1 MTGYRK
7 LMKKVLLVLMFIL
20 CLGVSQAQAA
30 DFSKYSNDYKVK
42 AALEVLEN
50 IGSNDVFARLNQNKM
65 KIMFYDL
72 SSIDYSYSNHYAV
85 ASTDENG
92 ENYILINEKFK
103 NSPKEAIACLIAHES
118 VHVLPKATLEEEVR
132 ATTTEV
138 QTWLK
143 VADRVSNSN
152 DKLVQRE
159 MKLADN
165 YRLSTPS
172 NNTIANAIASNSFY
186 RNQFGL

>member
-1 MTGYRK
+1 MRK
-7 LMKKVLLVLMFIL
+7 ILVVLMFIMF
-20 CLGVSQAQAA
+20 LGVNQAQAA
-30 DFSKYSNDYKVK
+30 NVSKYSDDYKVQ
-42 AALEVLEN
+42 AALTVLEN
-50 IGSNDVFARLNQNKM
+50 IGSNDVFTRLDKNQV

-72 SSIDYSYSNHYAV
+72 TMIDYSYANHYAV

-92 ENYILINEKFK
+92 ENFILINSKFQ

-118 VHVLPKATLEEEVR
+118 VHVLPQATMAEEVQ
-132 ATTTEV
+132 ATTVEV

-143 VADRVSNSN
+143 VRANVTNTN

-165 YRLSTPS
+165 YEAD
-172 NNTIANAIASNSFY
+172 NNRIAQAIASNSFY
-186 RNQFGL
+186 QAQLAK

>member
-1 MTGYRK
+1 
-7 LMKKVLLVLMFIL
+7 MF
-20 CLGVSQAQAA
+20 LGVNQAQAA
-30 DFSKYSNDYKVK
+30 NVSKYSDDYKVQ
-42 AALEVLEN
+42 AALTVLEN
-50 IGSNDVFARLNQNKM
+50 IGSNDVFTRLDKNQV

-72 SSIDYSYSNHYAV
+72 TMIDYSYANHYAV

-92 ENYILINEKFK
+92 ENFILINSKFQ

-118 VHVLPKATLEEEVR
+118 VHVLPQATMAEEIQ
-132 ATTTEV
+132 ATTVEA

-143 VADRVSNSN
+143 VRANVTDTN

-165 YRLSTPS
+165 YEAD
-172 NNTIANAIASNSFY
+172 NNRIAQAIASNSFY
-186 RNQFGL
+186 QAQLAK

>member
-1 MTGYRK
+1 MR
-7 LMKKVLLVLMFIL
+7 KVLVVLMFIMF
-20 CLGVSQAQAA
+20 LGVNQAQAA
-30 DFSKYSNDYKVK
+30 NVSKYSDDYKVQ
-42 AALEVLEN
+42 AALTVLEN
-50 IGSNDVFARLNQNKM
+50 IGSNDVFTRLDENQV

-72 SSIDYSYSNHYAV
+72 TMIDYSYANHYAV

-92 ENYILINEKFK
+92 ENFILINSKFQ

-118 VHVLPKATLEEEVR
+118 VHVLPQATMAEEIQ
-132 ATTTEV
+132 ATTVEA

-143 VADRVSNSN
+143 VRANVTDTN

-165 YRLSTPS
+165 YEAD
-172 NNTIANAIASNSFY
+172 NNRIAQAIASNSFY
-186 RNQFGL
+186 QAQLAK

>member
-1 MTGYRK
+1 MR
-7 LMKKVLLVLMFIL
+7 KVLVVLMFIMF
-20 CLGVSQAQAA
+20 LGVNQAQAA
-30 DFSKYSNDYKVK
+30 NVSKYSDDYKVQ
-42 AALEVLEN
+42 AALTVLEN
-50 IGSNDVFARLNQNKM
+50 IGSNDVFTRLDKNQV

-72 SSIDYSYSNHYAV
+72 TTIDYSYANHYAV

-92 ENYILINEKFK
+92 ENFILINSKFQ

-118 VHVLPKATLEEEVR
+118 VHVLPQATMAEEIQ
-132 ATTTEV
+132 ATTVEA

-143 VADRVSNSN
+143 VRANVTDTN

-165 YRLSTPS
+165 YEAD
-172 NNTIANAIASNSFY
+172 NNRIAQAIASNSFY
-186 RNQFGL
+186 QAQLAK

>member
-1 MTGYRK
+1 MR
-7 LMKKVLLVLMFIL
+7 KVLVVLMFIMF
-20 CLGVSQAQAA
+20 LGVNQAQAA
-30 DFSKYSNDYKVK
+30 NVSKYSDDYKVQ
-42 AALEVLEN
+42 AALTVLEN
-50 IGSNDVFARLNQNKM
+50 IGSNDVFTRLDKNQV

-72 SSIDYSYSNHYAV
+72 TMIDYSYANHYAV

-92 ENYILINEKFK
+92 ENFILINSKFQ

-118 VHVLPKATLEEEVR
+118 VHVLPQATMAEEVQ
-132 ATTTEV
+132 ATTVEA

-143 VADRVSNSN
+143 VRANVTNTN

-165 YRLSTPS
+165 YEAD
-172 NNTIANAIASNSFY
+172 NNRIAQAIASNSFY
-186 RNQFGL
+186 QAQLAK

>member
-1 MTGYRK
+1 MR
-7 LMKKVLLVLMFIL
+7 KVLVVLMFIMF
-20 CLGVSQAQAA
+20 LGVNQAQAA
-30 DFSKYSNDYKVK
+30 NVSKYSDDYKVQ
-42 AALEVLEN
+42 AALTVLEN
-50 IGSNDVFARLNQNKM
+50 IGSNDVFTRLDKNQV

-72 SSIDYSYSNHYAV
+72 TMIDYSYANHYAV

-92 ENYILINEKFK
+92 ENFILINSKFQ

-118 VHVLPKATLEEEVR
+118 VHVLPQATMAEEVQ
-132 ATTTEV
+132 ATTVEV

-143 VADRVSNSN
+143 VRASVTNTN

-165 YRLSTPS
+165 YEAD
-172 NNTIANAIASNSFY
+172 NNRIAQAIASNSFY
-186 RNQFGL
+186 QAQLAK

>member
-1 MTGYRK
+1 
-7 LMKKVLLVLMFIL
+7 MKKLLLVLTFIL

-50 IGSNDVFARLNQNKM
+50 IGSNDVFARLDKNKI

-103 NSPKEAIACLIAHES
+103 NSPKEAVACLIAHES

-132 ATTTEV
+132 ATTTEAE
-138 QTWLK
+138 TWLK
-143 VADRVSNSN
+143 VADRVTNTN

-159 MKLADN
+159 MRLADN

-172 NNTIANAIASNSFY
+172 NNKITQAIASNSFY
-186 RNQFGL
+186 KSQFSL

>member
-1 MTGYRK
+1 MR
-7 LMKKVLLVLMFIL
+7 KVLVVLMFIMF
-20 CLGVSQAQAA
+20 LGVNQAQAA
-30 DFSKYSNDYKVK
+30 NVSKYSDDYKVQ
-42 AALEVLEN
+42 AALTVLEN
-50 IGSNDVFARLNQNKM
+50 IGSNDVFTRLDKNQV

-72 SSIDYSYSNHYAV
+72 TMIDYSYANHYAV

-92 ENYILINEKFK
+92 ENFILINSKFQ

-118 VHVLPKATLEEEVR
+118 VHVLPQATMAEEIQ
-132 ATTTEV
+132 ATTVEA

-143 VADRVSNSN
+143 VRANVTDTN

-165 YRLSTPS
+165 HEAD
-172 NNTIANAIASNSFY
+172 NNRIAQAIASNSFY
-186 RNQFGL
+186 QAQLAK

>member
-1 MTGYRK
+1 MR
-7 LMKKVLLVLMFIL
+7 KVLVVLMFIMF
-20 CLGVSQAQAA
+20 LGVNQAQAA
-30 DFSKYSNDYKVK
+30 NVSKYSDDYKVQ
-42 AALEVLEN
+42 AALTVLEN
-50 IGSNDVFARLNQNKM
+50 IGSNDVFTRLDKNQV

-72 SSIDYSYSNHYAV
+72 TMIDYSYANHYAV

-92 ENYILINEKFK
+92 ENFILINSKFQ

-118 VHVLPKATLEEEVR
+118 VHVLPQATMAEEIQ
-132 ATTTEV
+132 ATTVEA

-143 VADRVSNSN
+143 VRANVTDTN

-165 YRLSTPS
+165 YEAD
-172 NNTIANAIASNSFY
+172 NNRIAQAIASSSFY
-186 RNQFGL
+186 QAQLAK

>member
-1 MTGYRK
+1 MR
-7 LMKKVLLVLMFIL
+7 KVLVVLMFIMF
-20 CLGVSQAQAA
+20 LGVNQAQAA
-30 DFSKYSNDYKVK
+30 NVSKYSDDYKVQ
-42 AALEVLEN
+42 AALTVLEN
-50 IGSNDVFARLNQNKM
+50 IGSNDVFTRLDKNQV

-72 SSIDYSYSNHYAV
+72 TMIDYSYANHYAV

-92 ENYILINEKFK
+92 ENFILINSKFQ

-118 VHVLPKATLEEEVR
+118 VHVLPQATMAEEIQ
-132 ATTTEV
+132 ATTVEA

-143 VADRVSNSN
+143 VRANVTDTN

-165 YRLSTPS
+165 YEAD
-172 NNTIANAIASNSFY
+172 NNRIAQVIASSSFY
-186 RNQFGL
+186 QAQLAK

>member
-1 MTGYRK
+1 
-7 LMKKVLLVLMFIL
+7 MFIMF
-20 CLGVSQAQAA
+20 LGVNQAQAA
-30 DFSKYSNDYKVK
+30 NVSKYSDDYKVQ
-42 AALEVLEN
+42 AALTVLEN
-50 IGSNDVFARLNQNKM
+50 IGSNDVFTRLDKNQV

-72 SSIDYSYSNHYAV
+72 TMIDYSYANHYAV

-92 ENYILINEKFK
+92 ENFILINSKFQ

-118 VHVLPKATLEEEVR
+118 VHVLPQATMAEEIQ
-132 ATTTEV
+132 ATTVEA

-143 VADRVSNSN
+143 VRANVTDTN

-165 YRLSTPS
+165 YEAD
-172 NNTIANAIASNSFY
+172 NNRIAQAIASNSFY
-186 RNQFGL
+186 QAQLAK

>member
-1 MTGYRK
+1 MRK
-7 LMKKVLLVLMFIL
+7 LLVVLMFIMF
-20 CLGVSQAQAA
+20 LGFNQAQAA
-30 DFSKYSNDYKVK
+30 NVSNYSDDVKVQ
-42 AALEVLEN
+42 AALEVLN
-50 IGSNDVFARLNQNKM
+50 KIGSTDVFARLDKTQS

-72 SSIDYSYSNHYAV
+72 TMIDYSYANHYAV

-92 ENYILINEKFK
+92 ENYILINSKFQ

-118 VHVLPKATLEEEVR
+118 VHVLPQATMAEEIQ
-132 ATTTEV
+132 ATTVEV

-143 VADRVSNSN
+143 VCDSVTNTN

-165 YRLSTPS
+165 YQAGSDK
-172 NNTIANAIASNSFY
+172 IAQAIASNSFY
-186 RNQFGL
+186 QAQLAK

>member
-1 MTGYRK
+1 MRK
-7 LMKKVLLVLMFIL
+7 ILVVLMFIMF
-20 CLGVSQAQAA
+20 LGVNQAQAA
-30 DFSKYSNDYKVK
+30 NVSKYSDDYKVQ
-42 AALEVLEN
+42 AALTVLEN
-50 IGSNDVFARLNQNKM
+50 IGSNDVFTRLDKNQV

-72 SSIDYSYSNHYAV
+72 TMIDYSYANHYAV

-92 ENYILINEKFK
+92 ENFILINSKFQ

-118 VHVLPKATLEEEVR
+118 VHVLPQATMAEEVQ
-132 ATTTEV
+132 ATTVEV

-143 VADRVSNSN
+143 VRANVTNSN

-165 YRLSTPS
+165 YEAD
-172 NNTIANAIASNSFY
+172 NNRIAQAIASNSFY
-186 RNQFGL
+186 QAQLAK

>member
-1 MTGYRK
+1 MRK
-7 LMKKVLLVLMFIL
+7 ILVVLMFIMF
-20 CLGVSQAQAA
+20 LGVNQAQAA
-30 DFSKYSNDYKVK
+30 NVSKYSDDYKVQ
-42 AALEVLEN
+42 AALTVLEN
-50 IGSNDVFARLNQNKM
+50 IGSNDVFTRLDKKQV

-72 SSIDYSYSNHYAV
+72 TMIDYSYANHYAV

-92 ENYILINEKFK
+92 ENFILINSKFQ

-118 VHVLPKATLEEEVR
+118 VHVLPQATMAEEIQ
-132 ATTTEV
+132 ATTVEA

-143 VADRVSNSN
+143 VRANVTDTN

-165 YRLSTPS
+165 YEAD
-172 NNTIANAIASNSFY
+172 NNRIAQAIASNSFY
-186 RNQFGL
+186 QAQLAK

>member
-1 MTGYRK
+1 MR
-7 LMKKVLLVLMFIL
+7 KVLVVLMFIMF
-20 CLGVSQAQAA
+20 LGVNQAQAA
-30 DFSKYSNDYKVK
+30 NVSKYSDDYKVQ
-42 AALEVLEN
+42 AALTVLEN
-50 IGSNDVFARLNQNKM
+50 IGSNDVFTRLDKNQV

-72 SSIDYSYSNHYAV
+72 TMIDYSYANHYAV

-92 ENYILINEKFK
+92 ENFILINSRFQ

-118 VHVLPKATLEEEVR
+118 VHVLPQATMAEEVQ
-132 ATTTEV
+132 ATTVEV

-143 VADRVSNSN
+143 VRANVTNTN

-165 YRLSTPS
+165 YEAD
-172 NNTIANAIASNSFY
+172 NNRIAQAIASNSFY
-186 RNQFGL
+186 QAQLAK

>member
-1 MTGYRK
+1 
-7 LMKKVLLVLMFIL
+7 MKKILLVLAFIFF
-20 CLGVSQAQAA
+20 LGINQAQAA
-30 DFSKYSNDYKVK
+30 DFSRYTDDYKVQ
-42 AALEVLEN
+42 AALGVLEN
-50 IGSNDVFARLNQNKM
+50 IGSNDVFTRLNQNNM

-138 QTWLK
+138 QTWFKVCDK
-143 VADRVSNSN
+143 VAVSD

-159 MKLADN
+159 MRLADN
-165 YRLSTPS
+165 YKLSTPN

-186 RNQFGL
+186 KSQFNL

>member
-1 MTGYRK
+1 MHQDK
-7 LMKKVLLVLMFIL
+7 QQI
-20 CLGVSQAQAA
+20 
-30 DFSKYSNDYKVK
+30 
-42 AALEVLEN
+42 
-50 IGSNDVFARLNQNKM
+50 
-65 KIMFYDL
+65 
-72 SSIDYSYSNHYAV
+72 HYAV

-132 ATTTEV
+132 ATTVEV

-143 VADRVSNSN
+143 VADKVSNSN

-186 RNQFGL
+186 KNQFGL

>member
-1 MTGYRK
+1 MR
-7 LMKKVLLVLMFIL
+7 KVLVLLMFIMF
-20 CLGVSQAQAA
+20 LGVNQAQAA
-30 DFSKYSNDYKVK
+30 NVSKYSDDYKVQ
-42 AALEVLEN
+42 AALTVLEN
-50 IGSNDVFARLNQNKM
+50 IGSNDVFTRLDKNQV

-72 SSIDYSYSNHYAV
+72 TMIDYSYANHYAV

-92 ENYILINEKFK
+92 ENFILINSKFQ

-118 VHVLPKATLEEEVR
+118 VHVLPQATMAEEVQ
-132 ATTTEV
+132 ATTVEV

-143 VADRVSNSN
+143 VRANVTNTN

-165 YRLSTPS
+165 YEAD
-172 NNTIANAIASNSFY
+172 NNRIAQAIASNSFY
-186 RNQFGL
+186 QAQLAK

>member
-1 MTGYRK
+1 MR
-7 LMKKVLLVLMFIL
+7 KVLVVLMFIMF
-20 CLGVSQAQAA
+20 LGVNQAQAA
-30 DFSKYSNDYKVK
+30 NVSKYSDDYKVQ
-42 AALEVLEN
+42 AALTVLEN
-50 IGSNDVFARLNQNKM
+50 IGSNDVFTRLDKNQV

-72 SSIDYSYSNHYAV
+72 TMIDYSYANHYAV

-92 ENYILINEKFK
+92 ENFILINSKFQ

-118 VHVLPKATLEEEVR
+118 VHVLPQATIAEEIQ
-132 ATTTEV
+132 ATTVEA

-143 VADRVSNSN
+143 VRANVTDTN

-165 YRLSTPS
+165 YEAD
-172 NNTIANAIASNSFY
+172 NNRIAQAIASNSFY
-186 RNQFGL
+186 QAQLAK

>member
-1 MTGYRK
+1 MR
-7 LMKKVLLVLMFIL
+7 KVLVVLMFIMF
-20 CLGVSQAQAA
+20 LGVNQAQAA
-30 DFSKYSNDYKVK
+30 NVSKYSDDYKVQ
-42 AALEVLEN
+42 AALTVLEN
-50 IGSNDVFARLNQNKM
+50 IGSNDVFTRLDKNQV

-72 SSIDYSYSNHYAV
+72 TMIDYSYANHYAV

-92 ENYILINEKFK
+92 ENFILINSKFQ

-118 VHVLPKATLEEEVR
+118 VHVLPQATMAEEIQ
-132 ATTTEV
+132 ATTVEA

-143 VADRVSNSN
+143 VRANVTNTN

-165 YRLSTPS
+165 YEAD
-172 NNTIANAIASNSFY
+172 NNRIAQAIASNSFY
-186 RNQFGL
+186 QAQLAK

>member
-1 MTGYRK
+1 MR
-7 LMKKVLLVLMFIL
+7 KVLVILMFIMF
-20 CLGVSQAQAA
+20 LGVNQAQAA
-30 DFSKYSNDYKVK
+30 NVSKYSDDYKVQ
-42 AALEVLEN
+42 AALTVLEN
-50 IGSNDVFARLNQNKM
+50 IGSNDVFTRLDKNQV

-72 SSIDYSYSNHYAV
+72 TMIDYSYANHYAV

-92 ENYILINEKFK
+92 ENFILINSKFQ

-118 VHVLPKATLEEEVR
+118 VHVLPQATMAEEVQ
-132 ATTTEV
+132 ATTVEV

-143 VADRVSNSN
+143 VRANVTNTN

-165 YRLSTPS
+165 YEAD
-172 NNTIANAIASNSFY
+172 NNRIAQAIASNSFY
-186 RNQFGL
+186 QAQLAK

>member
-1 MTGYRK
+1 MR
-7 LMKKVLLVLMFIL
+7 KVLVVLVVIMF
-20 CLGVSQAQAA
+20 LGVNQAQAA
-30 DFSKYSNDYKVK
+30 NVSKYSDDYKVQ
-42 AALEVLEN
+42 AALTVLEN
-50 IGSNDVFARLNQNKM
+50 IGSNDVFTRLDKNQV

-72 SSIDYSYSNHYAV
+72 TMIDYSYANHYAV

-92 ENYILINEKFK
+92 ENFILINSKFQ

-118 VHVLPKATLEEEVR
+118 VHVLPQATMAEEIQ
-132 ATTTEV
+132 ATTVEA

-143 VADRVSNSN
+143 VRANVTDTN

-165 YRLSTPS
+165 YEAD
-172 NNTIANAIASNSFY
+172 NNRIAQAIASNSFY
-186 RNQFGL
+186 QAQLAK

>member
-1 MTGYRK
+1 MR
-7 LMKKVLLVLMFIL
+7 KVLVVLMFIMF
-20 CLGVSQAQAA
+20 LGVNQAQAA
-30 DFSKYSNDYKVK
+30 NVSKYSDDYKVQ
-42 AALEVLEN
+42 AALTVLEN
-50 IGSNDVFARLNQNKM
+50 IGSNDVFTRLDKNQV

-72 SSIDYSYSNHYAV
+72 TMIDYSYANHYAV

-92 ENYILINEKFK
+92 ENFILINSKFQ

-118 VHVLPKATLEEEVR
+118 VHVLPQATMAEEIQ
-132 ATTTEV
+132 ATTVEA

-143 VADRVSNSN
+143 VRANVTDTN

-165 YRLSTPS
+165 YEAD
-172 NNTIANAIASNSFY
+172 NNRIAQAIASNSFY
-186 RNQFGL
+186 QAQLAK

>member
-1 MTGYRK
+1 MRK
-7 LMKKVLLVLMFIL
+7 LLVVLMFIMF
-20 CLGVSQAQAA
+20 LGVNQAQAA
-30 DFSKYSNDYKVK
+30 NVSNYSDDAKVQ
-42 AALEVLEN
+42 AALEVLN
-50 IGSNDVFARLNQNKM
+50 QAGSQDVFARLDKTQS

-72 SSIDYSYSNHYAV
+72 TMIDFSYANHYAV

-92 ENYILINEKFK
+92 ENFILINSKFQ

-118 VHVLPKATLEEEVR
+118 VHVLPQATMAEEIQ
-132 ATTTEV
+132 ATTVEA

-143 VADRVSNSN
+143 VGSNVTNTN

-165 YRLSTPS
+165 YQAG
-172 NNTIANAIASNSFY
+172 NNKIAQAIASNSFY
-186 RNQFGL
+186 QTQLAK

>member
-1 MTGYRK
+1 MR
-7 LMKKVLLVLMFIL
+7 KVLVVLMFIMF
-20 CLGVSQAQAA
+20 LGVNQAQAA
-30 DFSKYSNDYKVK
+30 NVSTYSADYKVQP
-42 AALEVLEN
+42 ALTVLEN
-50 IGSNDVFARLNQNKM
+50 IGSNDVFTRLDKNQV

-72 SSIDYSYSNHYAV
+72 TMIDYSYANHYAV

-92 ENYILINEKFK
+92 ENFILINSKFQ

-118 VHVLPKATLEEEVR
+118 VHVLPQATMAEEIQ
-132 ATTTEV
+132 ATTVEA

-143 VADRVSNSN
+143 VRANVTDTN

-165 YRLSTPS
+165 YEAD
-172 NNTIANAIASNSFY
+172 NNRIAQAIASNSFY
-186 RNQFGL
+186 QAQLAK

>member
-1 MTGYRK
+1 MR
-7 LMKKVLLVLMFIL
+7 KVLVILMFIMF
-20 CLGVSQAQAA
+20 LGVNQAQAA
-30 DFSKYSNDYKVK
+30 NVSKYSDDYKVQ
-42 AALEVLEN
+42 AALTVLEN
-50 IGSNDVFARLNQNKM
+50 IGSNDVFTRLDKNQV

-72 SSIDYSYSNHYAV
+72 TMIDYSYANHYAV

-92 ENYILINEKFK
+92 ENFILINSKFQ

-118 VHVLPKATLEEEVR
+118 VHVLPQATMAEEVQ
-132 ATTTEV
+132 ATTVEV

-143 VADRVSNSN
+143 VRASVTNTN

-165 YRLSTPS
+165 YEAD
-172 NNTIANAIASNSFY
+172 NNRIAQAIASNSFY
-186 RNQFGL
+186 QAQLAK

>member
-1 MTGYRK
+1 MR
-7 LMKKVLLVLMFIL
+7 KVLVVLMFIMF
-20 CLGVSQAQAA
+20 LGVNQAQAA
-30 DFSKYSNDYKVK
+30 NVSKYSDDYKVQ
-42 AALEVLEN
+42 AALTVLEN
-50 IGSNDVFARLNQNKM
+50 IGSNDVFTRLDKNQV

-72 SSIDYSYSNHYAV
+72 TMIDYSYANHYAV

-92 ENYILINEKFK
+92 ENFILINSKFQ

-118 VHVLPKATLEEEVR
+118 VHVLPQATMAEEVQ
-132 ATTTEV
+132 ATTVEA

-143 VADRVSNSN
+143 VRANVTDTN

-165 YRLSTPS
+165 YEAD
-172 NNTIANAIASNSFY
+172 NNRIAQAIASNSFY
-186 RNQFGL
+186 QAQLAK